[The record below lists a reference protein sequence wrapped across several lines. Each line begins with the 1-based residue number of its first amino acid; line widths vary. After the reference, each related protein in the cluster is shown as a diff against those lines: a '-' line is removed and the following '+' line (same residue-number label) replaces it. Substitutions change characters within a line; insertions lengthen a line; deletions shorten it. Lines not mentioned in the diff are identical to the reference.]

1 MRTADQ
7 KLEAGPAQP
16 LPMPLP
22 LADFTEVPSG
32 ERARTER
39 SGTERR
45 PENFSTAESAG

>member
-7 KLEAGPAQP
+7 NLEAGPAQP
-16 LPMPLP
+16 LPLP

>member
-7 KLEAGPAQP
+7 KLEAGPAQ
-16 LPMPLP
+16 PLP